1 MANVNNPAQINNEI
15 AFSQQV
21 INIGKKPGNDIILT
35 GDSVADFHAM
45 LSYGDNTWTLIPLDS
60 RYPVFLGNKP
70 VDLSGTVV
78 RSGANITIGDYRL
91 KLLLNGINTD
101 FVVSE
106 LRSTSAGS
114 VTDSSTERY
123 ILLNLDGTVPT
134 QADPGTTVEYDLQ
147 ITNAGPLVAN
157 MQLQVQ
163 GVPNSWVQVV
173 PAVLNLNEGKRGD
186 MIVRITP
193 PRSAE
198 AKAGNYA
205 IHFVCL
211 SPNYPG
217 EIGTA
222 DANLQVMPFYEYI
235 ISGPNPRRQQ
245 IKRNAPVGHTSVTIS
260 NRSNADMNFMV
271 HAYDDANE
279 LNFGINDSAMT
290 VQSQNAVS
298 VPAGQKMNVPLAVT
312 TKKLPVFG
320 WFGHSRHF
328 YVNTASQENPLDQQS
343 LIGEVYVKPM
353 ISTLWLILMILALV
367 LGLGILLQPNIHYF
381 RDSNDDQ
388 VEVIFS
394 GGGTDL
400 SWSAS
405 IFAAKC
411 SLLTESVDSEPVTE
425 TVSRNGHKYCRPDS
439 STTYT
444 LTAENFLSRL
454 LGLEYTKEVRVIV
467 VPTRPDI
474 PLFKTNLTE
483 ASYND
488 TAKITWSVD
497 QDADYAALNINKQK
511 IELKAE
517 DYSAERDVV
526 LDGDT
531 LIALQVS
538 NEAGY
543 EEKSVFINV
552 KPNKIDLVKFTAW
565 VRPNGIAIPND
576 NDTRRATRW
585 SSITALNSLSATATP
600 AAEATLRS
608 AGTRQKPF
616 AQSNTLEIP
625 DDFLTGNGMTQNIN
639 PEQQLQSAQIGTARY
654 QNASTGTGSQDLLVS
669 PGMATPVPA
678 PVVSSINSPSV
689 VTGTAVP
696 STSPESQSPN
706 SEFTVKLV
714 EVVEDTSA
722 ESGYRVID
730 YFPDYVLQPK
740 EQILIEWEVED
751 ANSVA
756 IEQLAD
762 RGRKAIGAEY
772 DFPEASTNYVLTAT
786 LGDGNKI
793 FSLPIRVAGDSDDG
807 EGSGLNCALSS
818 NSTKLETPGS
828 VMLNWTGAGNNRVQI
843 VSSAKAESD
852 YNKSEAEKAKKAAES
867 GSSYTSPQNG
877 EMSGGIIGDYLQP
890 SGFMRVN
897 VSKQTSFV
905 LNAYDGN
912 NNIICSKTVK
922 VEVTDGDDK
931 NDLTFKI
938 VSAEDAE
945 GNVRT
950 ITIDDKGTEGFGKYM
965 VGEKV
970 FVRTEFSKTITGKD
984 PTGTITIS
992 DGYTSCTATLPVT
1005 GCQLTTT
1012 HAGNLRLTAI
1022 YNGDSNYKKATSKG
1036 WLYVVSDKIATTT
1049 TITSA
1054 ENNPDSGIVFTTKLG
1069 WKTDSG
1075 LYSGQPTGT
1084 IDFVLTFE
1092 DESVKNCTYTIASK
1106 TSTCGSASV
1115 SGNLTDGILISGW
1128 KPENTTSAP
1137 KTIAASYSGD
1147 TYFAAS
1153 VSDKERIKSV
1163 TWDLT
1168 LTFAQPQYRDYYDIN
1183 KTSGKYYPSRIDLV
1197 SEGTTPYNACNPYD
1211 PTDQAQDVLGCTEI
1225 KNKSIDIILTAADDA
1240 PLSTLVG
1247 QTLSIYDSDETRQ
1260 TCTIAKSDSDKNAYH
1275 CVVDFTFQ
1283 STGMKTLYAAFEGS
1297 TFFKTTAA
1305 SMEYVN
1311 VIRLET
1317 GNEKATKTEIT
1328 VPVSG
1333 TSFVTNEIVPV
1344 TVKVTKSLNNVEVE
1358 TGNVMVYAYE
1368 YENSTKVL
1376 SSCEIDGYK
1385 KGGTNTCTLSFK
1397 DKSAGQYTTVIVA
1410 EYAGT
1415 EDYKPSAS
1423 KTHITV
1429 NDAGSL
1435 PTTLDI
1441 TKLEPASNA
1450 MRKYN
1455 MEFTLA
1461 YDASTAGSDDRPT
1474 GSILIKKGSGGSGN
1488 QCSFDATALKWY
1500 EAECESAE
1508 ISYLLTTQTY
1518 TISNLPFSSMKKE
1531 DVTVTYSGDEKFTG
1545 SSDAEKVEPTQYELQ
1560 LTINEPLL
1568 YTYFDISGANSRYYP
1583 QDPSKYTDPFGHCNP
1598 YTEGSADQKD
1608 CVKLT
1613 DSADVKVGIT
1623 LPDGGDKLPKG
1634 TIVTVTDGTSTCE
1647 AELKKDLA
1655 VGTIEEV
1662 SCNLKFT
1669 TVGKITL
1676 SASYAGNDC
1685 YKSAQDS
1692 LEPYYAVNL
1701 PDPENVVKTQ
1711 TAILSPK
1718 TGSVFTYENVVT
1730 FRVKVTDADG
1740 NDVAGPVLIYSEN
1753 REILGSGY
1761 YNGDPD
1767 SPENDININM
1777 TDTGYQLKFYAE
1789 YAGAGSYASS
1799 VSEPI
1804 VLDILSPIRGG
1815 TTLSITSPTNASTVT
1830 TNEPYTVSVSLINT
1844 ITSDSILHVAQG
1856 TITVT
1861 DDFGGKCSITLPI
1874 ESETA
1879 AECTFTPTLSGT
1891 IYTLQASYSGDSLF
1905 KPAVSSNVKVKTVDA
1920 AKDECTLKITNIKIY
1935 NQDNKLYDT
1944 TGSVVYADANR
1955 SSAFN
1960 LNTATNTVIKLD
1972 TDRAS
1977 YYTYDLE
1984 RSCTSG
1990 KQYPLDGIVTMQLW
2004 QQEKTSYGSTSAETV
2019 IDTGKPGQVSAHS
2032 KLSGAG
2038 EFSTSI
2044 LISQNS
2050 NYFPLYKEGG
2060 SSSAAYFTGELELKY
2075 SGDSHYPDTG
2085 FVKYGQDSAP
2095 YVYLDYG
2102 GTARSEAFY
2111 WRIIDIRDSENHSH
2125 VNAEVESGK
2134 AYSLVVLRT
2143 TPGVFPHEYEMTA
2156 EQSTMCYD
2164 RTASANPCSK
2174 TCTSVDSYCVVPIG
2188 FIEPGVYRP
2197 ELSLRSMGTG
2207 TYKIAAGFT
2216 VTVKG
2221 PTVTPSV
2228 KVENVY
2234 YSGSDCSTRTYED
2247 YSEDNLPRVGN
2258 GLRMTIGFEL
2268 SGFIDALNDGDIL
2281 ASVTARFGGSRD
2293 LWAQTVGDV
2302 VYKDGKVQD
2311 VVFEIPTLP
2320 LTSLGTSSSYT
2331 LSISFNSLSPKIA
2344 NTLNTT
2350 IRKDISVDAGV
2361 MFLYPSEAAGAD
2373 IVSNN
2378 PVYRWVLS
2386 VPDSSYAEHDFYA
2399 YLARGKVLD
2408 ADDPEGTSDFTCKI
2422 PLTHSSSLDYSV
2434 PDLDKIYVGYGT
2446 GIIRALSECRLY
2458 YGDFNQIY
2466 YRCSSSSGGSSLT
2479 ADTAL
2484 NYTLKNTRDYMQPQG
2499 YYVDIVVGGGDTPSQ
2514 GLAIKK
2520 VTGDG
2525 SQLQPSADL
2534 KSSVTVTYTKSSS
2547 SEADPAGTITITGS
2561 NTTDQVVTK
2570 TINIAESCKLV
2581 SDTVLSCADIEMPA
2595 YTYGGLYT
2603 YTAVY
2608 SGTDGKGKQ
2617 EVVYDQYVYIKP
2629 IALVYDPNVSPAY
2642 LDIAD
2647 YNADDNCNLVW
2658 RAETERL
2665 TMSAGYVWTN
2675 PSDAAKAYYA
2685 GSALKLTFNLKLGG
2699 SGSTAVFTEEEAA
2712 ALQKRLEAYLYI
2724 YDSKDNPGYAA
2735 GEVSVQANSGI
2746 VVVTF
2751 LLDDAMFPIGGNYK
2765 LSLEVEDPESKYACF
2780 DNQDGI
2786 IYHFLG
2792 VKPSALVLAGAN
2804 GTDFTVD
2811 ETGLNYTW
2819 KADFTALTGST
2830 VNFTVKVMQGNQPR
2844 CLANFTV
2851 DDYPVTPSQLNIS
2864 TTPQNVC
2871 SWVENKG
2878 LRQLRCTE
2886 NWDTNTISYWQS
2898 AGESAYDYTLYN
2910 NVTPP
2915 TVSEI
2920 KVIPEN
2926 TASTSGSGV
2935 TMTVSLEP

>member
-60 RYPVFLGNKP
+60 GHPVLLENKP
-70 VDLSGTVV
+70 VQLSGAVV
-78 RSGANITIGDYRL
+78 KSGANITIGDYRL
-91 KLLLNGINTD
+91 KLMLNGMNTD

-106 LRSTSAGS
+106 LKSTSSGAVS
-114 VTDSSTERY
+114 NDSTERY
-123 ILLNLDGTVPT
+123 VLLKLDGTVPT
-134 QADPGTTVEYDLQ
+134 QADPGATVEYQLQ

-163 GVPNSWVQVV
+163 GVPNSWVQVI

-245 IKRNAPVGHTSVTIS
+245 IKRDAPVGHTSVTIS

-279 LNFGINDSAMT
+279 LNFGIDDAAMT
-290 VQSQNAVS
+290 VQSQKTVA

-320 WFGHSRHF
+320 WIGHSRHF
-328 YVNTASQENPLDQQS
+328 YVNTSSQENPLDQQS

-353 ISTLWLILMILALV
+353 ISTLWLILMILALI
-367 LGLGILLQPNIHYF
+367 LGLGILLQPRIHYF

-394 GGGTDL
+394 GGGADL

-405 IFAAKC
+405 IFATRC
-411 SLLTESVDSEPVTE
+411 SLSTEGVDSEPVTE
-425 TVSRNGHKYCRPDS
+425 TVNRNGHKYFRPDS

-444 LTAENFLSRL
+444 LTAENLLSRM

-474 PLFKTNLTE
+474 PLFKSNLTE

-488 TAKITWSVD
+488 TAKITWSVEP
-497 QDADYAALNINKQK
+497 DADYAALNINKQK

-517 DYSAERDVV
+517 DYSSERDVV

-531 LIALQVS
+531 LMALEVS

-585 SSITALNSLSATATP
+585 SSLTALNSLSATATP
-600 AAEATLRS
+600 AAEETLRS

-616 AQSNTLEIP
+616 AQSNVLEIP
-625 DDFLTGNGMTQNIN
+625 DDFQTGNGMTQNIN
-639 PEQQLQSAQIGTARY
+639 PEQQLQSSQSGTVRY
-654 QNASTGTGSQDLLVS
+654 QNVSTGSGSQELLVS
-669 PGMATPVPA
+669 PGMATPTPA
-678 PVVSSINSPSV
+678 PVVSSINSPSA

-696 STSPESQSPN
+696 STSPESQTPN

-722 ESGYRVID
+722 ESGYRVIE

-772 DFPEASTNYVLTAT
+772 DFPETSTNYVLTAT

-852 YNKSEAEKAKKAAES
+852 YNKSEAEKAKKAADS
-867 GSSYTSPQNG
+867 GSSYTSPENG

-922 VEVTDGDDK
+922 VEVADGDDK

-938 VSAEDAE
+938 VSAEDTEDNA
-945 GNVRT
+945 RT
-950 ITIDDKGTEGFGKYM
+950 VVIDDEGTESFGKYL

-970 FVRTEFSKTITGKD
+970 FVRTEFSKTISGKD

-1012 HAGNLRLTAI
+1012 HAGILRLTAI

-1049 TITSA
+1049 TITSS
-1054 ENNPDSGIVFTTKLG
+1054 ENNPDSGVVFTTKLG
-1069 WKTDSG
+1069 WDTDSG
-1075 LYSGQPTGT
+1075 LYNGQPTGT
-1084 IDFVLTFE
+1084 LDFTLTFE
-1092 DESVKNCTYTIASK
+1092 DGTVKTCTYTIATK
-1106 TSTCGSASV
+1106 ASTCGNATV
-1115 SGNLTDGILISGW
+1115 SGDLTTGILISGW

-1137 KTIAASYSGD
+1137 RTIAASYSGD
-1147 TYFAAS
+1147 TYYAAS
-1153 VSDKERIKSV
+1153 ASDKESIKSV

-1183 KTSGKYYPSRIDLV
+1183 KTSGKYYPARIDLIP
-1197 SEGTTPYNACNPYD
+1197 EGTTPYDACNPYD
-1211 PTDQAQDVLGCTEI
+1211 PTNEKQDSYGCTLI
-1225 KNKSIDIILTAADDA
+1225 QNKSIDVIVTAADDA

-1247 QTLSIYDSDETRQ
+1247 QTLSIYDSDETKQ
-1260 TCTIAKSDSDKNAYH
+1260 TCTIAKSDSGANAYH
-1275 CVVDFTFQ
+1275 CVVDFTFK

-1297 TFFKTTAA
+1297 TFFNTNAA
-1305 SMEYVN
+1305 DLEYVN

-1317 GNEKATKTEIT
+1317 GKEKATTTKIT
-1328 VPVSG
+1328 TPG
-1333 TSFVTNEIVPV
+1333 EDTDITFVTNEIVRV
-1344 TVKVTKSLNNVEVE
+1344 TVEVTKDINGVEVE
-1358 TGNVMVYAYE
+1358 SGNVMVYAYE
-1368 YENSTKVL
+1368 TDDSTKIL

-1385 KGGTNTCTLSFK
+1385 KGGTNSCTLSFENQ
-1397 DKSAGQYTTVIVA
+1397 SAGQKSIAIIA

-1415 EDYKPSAS
+1415 EDYKPSAG

-1429 NDAGSL
+1429 YDAGSQT
-1435 PTTLDI
+1435 TTLGI
-1441 TKLEPASNA
+1441 TKLEPASDA
-1450 MRKYN
+1450 KRKYN

-1461 YDASTAGSDDRPT
+1461 YDGSDRPT

-1488 QCSFDATALKWY
+1488 QCTFDATALTWY
-1500 EAECESAE
+1500 EAECSSAE
-1508 ISYLLTTQTY
+1508 ISYTAATQTY
-1518 TISNLPFSSMKKE
+1518 TITNLPLSSMTKE
-1531 DVTVTYSGDEKFTG
+1531 EVAVTYSGDENYNASKD
-1545 SSDAEKVEPTQYELQ
+1545 SIEVEPTQYDLQ
-1560 LTINEPLL
+1560 LVINEPLL
-1568 YTYFDISGANSRYYP
+1568 STYFDISGANSRYYP
-1583 QDPSKYTDPFGHCNP
+1583 EVPSKYTDPFGHCNP
-1598 YTEGSADQKD
+1598 YSESSTDQKD

-1613 DSADVKVGIT
+1613 DSAEVKVGVT
-1623 LPDGGDKLPKG
+1623 LPDDGDKLPKG
-1634 TIVTVTDGTSTCE
+1634 TVITVTDGTSTCQ
-1647 AELKKDLA
+1647 AELKKDLTA
-1655 VGTIEEV
+1655 GGNDEV
-1662 SCNLKFT
+1662 SCSLKFT
-1669 TVGKITL
+1669 TVGYITL
-1676 SASYAGNDC
+1676 TASYAGNEC
-1685 YKSAQDS
+1685 YNSAQDS
-1692 LEPYYAVNL
+1692 RAPYYAVNL
-1701 PDPENVVKTQ
+1701 PDPKNVVKTQ
-1711 TAILSPK
+1711 TAILSPA
-1718 TGSVFTYENVVT
+1718 TGSVFAYENVVT

-1740 NDVAGPVLIYSEN
+1740 NSVQGPVLIYSED

-1767 SPENDININM
+1767 SPANDINVTM
-1777 TDTGYQLKFYAE
+1777 SDTHYQAKFYAE
-1789 YAGAGSYASS
+1789 YAGSGSYASS
-1799 VSEPI
+1799 VSDPI
-1804 VLDILSPIRGG
+1804 VLDILAPIRVG
-1815 TTLSITSPTNASTVT
+1815 TTLSIKAPENATTVT
-1830 TNEPYTVSVSLINT
+1830 TNEPYTVTVSLTNT
-1844 ITSDSILHVAQG
+1844 ITSESILEEAQG

-1861 DDFGGKCSITLPI
+1861 DDFGGKCSFNLPL
-1874 ESETA
+1874 ESGTTA
-1879 AECTFTPTLSGT
+1879 KCTFTPTLSDT
-1891 IYTLQASYSGDSLF
+1891 IYTLQASYTGDALF
-1905 KPAVSSNVKVKTVDA
+1905 KPAVSSNVKVKTADA
-1920 AKDECTLKITNIKIY
+1920 AKDVCTIEITNIKIY

-1944 TGSVVYADANR
+1944 NGSTVYADASR
-1955 SSAFN
+1955 SSTFSLDTN
-1960 LNTATNTVIKLD
+1960 KNTVVKLD

-1984 RSCTSG
+1984 RKCTSG
-1990 KQYPLDGIVTMQLW
+1990 KTYPLDGFVTIQLE
-2004 QQEKTSYGSTSAETV
+2004 QSEGTSYGWKSVNTV

-2038 EFSTSI
+2038 KFSTAV
-2044 LISQNS
+2044 LISPNS
-2050 NYFPLYKEGG
+2050 RFQLLYGG
-2060 SSSAAYFTGELELKY
+2060 SASQRAYFVGKLQMKY
-2075 SGDSHYPDTG
+2075 SGDSHYADTE
-2085 FVKYGQDSAP
+2085 FVDYGQDTTP
-2095 YVYLDYG
+2095 QVYLDYG
-2102 GTARSEAFY
+2102 GSARTQTYY
-2111 WRIIDIRDSENHSH
+2111 WHILDIRDSEGKSYK
-2125 VNAEVESGK
+2125 NAEIESGK
-2134 AYSLVVLRT
+2134 AYSLVLSNT
-2143 TPGVFPHEYEMTA
+2143 LPMWLYPYSYEVKA

-2164 RTASANPCSK
+2164 RTSSQNPCSN
-2174 TCTSVDSYCVVPIG
+2174 TCYESSPLCTVPIG

-2197 ELSLRSMGTG
+2197 ELTIIRN
-2207 TYKIAAGFT
+2207 IASDENPKLAANFN

-2221 PTVTPSV
+2221 ATVTPSM
-2228 KVENVY
+2228 KVENIY
-2234 YSGSDCSTRTYED
+2234 YSGVDCLTRTYEE
-2247 YSEDNLPRVGN
+2247 YSTDNLPRVGN
-2258 GLRMTIGFEL
+2258 GLRVTISFAL
-2268 SGFIDALNDGDIL
+2268 SGFTDALNDGDIL
-2281 ASVTARFGGSRD
+2281 SSVQAEMGGSTSFF
-2293 LWAQTVGDV
+2293 AQQTVGNV
-2302 VYKDGKVQD
+2302 VYKDGKIQD

-2320 LTSLGTSSSYT
+2320 GSSLAGSPYQLNVYFNSSSPKVDGSWNT
-2331 LSISFNSLSPKIA
+2331 ISKN
-2344 NTLNTT
+2344 
-2350 IRKDISVDAGV
+2350 ISVDAGV
-2361 MFLYPSEAAGAD
+2361 MFLYPSEVSGSD
-2373 IVSNN
+2373 IASNDPVS
-2378 PVYRWVLS
+2378 RWVLS
-2386 VPDSSYAEHDFYA
+2386 IPDSSYAEHDFYT

-2408 ADDPEGTSDFTCKI
+2408 ADDPQGTSDFTCKI
-2422 PLTHSSSLDYSV
+2422 PLTHRSSLDYTS
-2434 PDLDKIYVGYGT
+2434 PYLDKIYVGYGT
-2446 GIIRALSECRLY
+2446 ETTRSLSVCDWKL
-2458 YGDFNQIY
+2458 GDFSQFY
-2466 YRCSSSSGGSSLT
+2466 YHCSSSSGGSSIT

-2484 NYTLKNTRDYMQPQG
+2484 NYTPKDSRDYVQPQG
-2499 YYVDIVVGGGDTPSQ
+2499 YYVDIVVNNGVTPSR
-2514 GLAIKK
+2514 GLTITS
-2520 VTGDG
+2520 VTEDG
-2525 SQLQPSADL
+2525 SQLQPSVDL
-2534 KSSVTVTYTKSSS
+2534 KSSVTLMYTKSSA
-2547 SEADPAGTITITGS
+2547 SEADPTGKITITGT
-2561 NTTDQVVTK
+2561 NTSGKTVT
-2570 TINIAESCKLV
+2570 TTTTIAESCTDL
-2581 SDTVLSCADIEMPA
+2581 SETVWSCLNIEMPA
-2595 YTYGGLYT
+2595 YEYGGLYT

-2608 SGTDGKGKQ
+2608 YDADDKGKQ
-2617 EVVYDQYVYIKP
+2617 ETVYDQYVYIKP
-2629 IALVYDPNVSPAY
+2629 IALVYDPNVYPAY

-2647 YNADDNCNLVW
+2647 YNADNNCDLVW

-2665 TMSAGYVWTN
+2665 AMSGDYVWQN

-2699 SGSTAVFTEEEAA
+2699 SSSTAVFTEEEAA
-2712 ALQKRLEAYLYI
+2712 ALKSRLESYLYVV
-2724 YDSKDNPGYAA
+2724 DAKDNARYAE
-2735 GEVSVQANSGI
+2735 GEISVQANSGL

-2751 LLDDAMFPIGGNYK
+2751 LPDDALFPIGGDYK
-2765 LSLEVEDPESKYACF
+2765 LSLGVEDSESKYACF
-2780 DNQDGI
+2780 DSLDGI
-2786 IYHFLG
+2786 IYSFLG
-2792 VKPSALVLAGAN
+2792 VRPSALVLTGAN
-2804 GTDFTVD
+2804 GTDFTAD
-2811 ETGLNYTW
+2811 ETGRNYTW

-2830 VNFTVKVMQGNQPR
+2830 VNFSVKVVRGNQPR
-2844 CLANFTV
+2844 CLADFTV
-2851 DDYPVTPSQLNIS
+2851 DDYPVTPSQLHIS
-2864 TTPQNVC
+2864 TTPQNAC
-2871 SWVENKG
+2871 SWVENEG

-2886 NWDTNTISYWQS
+2886 NWDTNTINYWQS
-2898 AGESAYDYTLYN
+2898 AGESTYDYTLYN

-2920 KVIPEN
+2920 RVIPEN

-2935 TMTVSLEP
+2935 TLSVSLEP